1 MSEFLGI
8 DKALQTIQGELTN
21 KASKLPGINEQ
32 MQKELFPYFMSGA
45 LQ

>member
-8 DKALQTIQGELTN
+8 GKALQTIQGELIN
-21 KASKLPGINEQ
+21 KASKLTEINEQ
-32 MQKELFPYFMSGA
+32 MQKEFFPYFISRA

>member
-8 DKALQTIQGELTN
+8 GKALQTVQGELIN
-21 KASKLPGINEQ
+21 KASKLTEINEQ
-32 MQKELFPYFMSGA
+32 MQKEFFPYFMSRA

>member
-8 DKALQTIQGELTN
+8 EKALQTIQGELTN
-21 KASKLPGINEQ
+21 KTSKLPGINEQ
-32 MQKELFPYFMSGA
+32 MQKEFFPYFMSGA